1 MIVDNWDV
9 DLEKM
14 RCRNLTNHISV
25 QFTDKGTYIDGK
37 IDDVSLPMLSAL
49 ARTEGGE
56 TYLARQLGEAEGVFL
71 PALIKKRAEG

>member
-1 MIVDNWDV
+1 MIVNNWDI

-14 RCRNLTNHISV
+14 TCRNLINKIRV
-25 QFTDKGTYIDGK
+25 QFTHKGTFIDGK

-49 ARTEGGE
+49 ARTGGGE

-71 PALIKKRAEG
+71 PELIKARMA